1 MKSLGNNY
9 AVYYTYL
16 LLQMI
21 KYRLLIEGT
30 NTLSISGD
38 IRFCNS
44 SWRNSD
50 KYRILMNNSLHYGV
64 PAKGTV
70 QIVDT

>member
-1 MKSLGNNY
+1 MKSQGNNY
-9 AVYYTYL
+9 AVNTYL

-38 IRFCNS
+38 IRFYNS
-44 SWRNSD
+44 SRRNSD